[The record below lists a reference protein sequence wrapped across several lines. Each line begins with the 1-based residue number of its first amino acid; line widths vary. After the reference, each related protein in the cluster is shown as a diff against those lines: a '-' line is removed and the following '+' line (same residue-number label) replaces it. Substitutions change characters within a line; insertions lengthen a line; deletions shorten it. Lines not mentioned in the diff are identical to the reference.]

1 MTDSSAVNVITAAAG
16 PEAPAVVHLFAAGEG
31 FIAHKRFNNLDN
43 PSGSQGWVRKGVE
56 GNIVSLHSGYL
67 AGQARNV
74 GPILVVA
81 LDSEGRIWGA
91 ETDQSRTALGTWTLI
106 EKSFKARKV
115 ILPHSPFNPN
125 GLMPV
130 DLAPVSVPGY
140 ADVFVIDENGEL
152 KHRRLG
158 SPSEGD
164 WHVMSTPGKV
174 CFVDA
179 AAYYTGSDQ
188 VDVFGIDQMGRLFQ
202 WTGSGGQP
210 GAVRWTE
217 LPNEMDHAPPIAA
230 LAGHY
235 NLDTGNTELFG
246 LGFQEAALYRTWKK
260 GASGQWEDW
269 SYGLGAAPRLR
280 TIQTFGR
287 APLNLIGLSPAGML
301 YRTYFDTSRQHW
313 QEWYVNFRRA
323 PHRIKQ
329 LASAG
334 LATDVLFALNKD
346 PGESLPRIHVL
357 NLRKSGRDCRWMAID
372 AVPAT

>member
-31 FIAHKRFNNLDN
+31 FIAHRIFNNLDN
-43 PSGSQGWVRKGVE
+43 PSGSQGWVRKRVE
-56 GNIVSLHSGYL
+56 GNIVSLHSGCL
-67 AGQARNV
+67 TCQAPSV

-91 ETDQSRTALGTWTLI
+91 ESDPYRTALGKWTLI
-106 EKSFKARKV
+106 ENRFNAHKV
-115 ILPHSPFNPN
+115 ILPHSPFEPNRLGAVNP
-125 GLMPV
+125 
-130 DLAPVSVPGY
+130 APVSGPGY
-140 ADVFVIDENGEL
+140 ADVFVIDEKGVL

-158 SPSEGD
+158 SPGEGD
-164 WHVMSTPGKV
+164 WHVLSTPGEV

-179 AAYYTGSDQ
+179 AAYYTGWDQ
-188 VDVFGIDQMGRLFQ
+188 VDVFGIDKMGRLFQ
-202 WTGSGGQP
+202 WTGSGVQSD
-210 GAVRWTE
+210 AVRWTE

-230 LAGHY
+230 LAGQY
-235 NLDTGNTELFG
+235 NLETNITELFG

-269 SYGLGAAPRLR
+269 SYGLGNAPRLR

-301 YRTYFDTSRQHW
+301 YRTYFDLSRQHW

-323 PHRIKQ
+323 PHNIKQ

-334 LATDVLFALNKD
+334 PATDVLFALNQD

-357 NLRKSGRDCRWMAID
+357 NLRKSGRDCCWMAVD